1 MPSPIAHT
9 AAGYAIYYL
18 SRSRAP
24 QTRLTGMGQFPTL
37 LIVTTG
43 FSLLP
48 DVDSVLGFLTGNFGR
63 FHNNATHSLIVG
75 LGMALAFG
83 FLMRWKER
91 SGFGFW
97 FIIALLGYELHVL
110 MDSATIGRGV
120 MPLWPFTTER
130 YRFPIIVFYGL
141 HWSQGWFSLRH
152 LWTAATESAFA
163 ALVGFIRHGLVG
175 KIMTARSL
183 SYADRDDAAHAG

>member
-24 QTRLTGMGQFPTL
+24 QTRLTGTGRFSTL

-48 DVDSVLGFLTGNFGR
+48 DVDSVVGFLTGDFGR

-83 FLMRWKER
+83 FLMGWKER

-97 FIIALLGYELHVL
+97 FIIALLAYELHVL
-110 MDSATIGRGV
+110 MDSATISRGV
-120 MPLWPFTTER
+120 MALWPFTTER
-130 YRFPIIVFYGL
+130 YRFPITVFYGL
-141 HWSQGWFSLRH
+141 HWSEGWFSLKH
-152 LWTAATESAFA
+152 LWTATTELAFA
-163 ALVGFIRHGLVG
+163 AFVVFVMHGLVG
-175 KIMTARSL
+175 KIVTARSL
-183 SYADRDDAAHAG
+183 RYADRDDAAHAG

>member
-18 SRSRAP
+18 SRSRTPGTKLKGIGPFPAP
-24 QTRLTGMGQFPTL
+24 

-48 DVDSVLGFLTGNFGR
+48 DVDSLLGFLSGNFGR
-63 FHNNATHSLIVG
+63 FHNNATHSFIVG

-83 FLMRWKER
+83 LLMWWKER

-97 FIIALLGYELHVL
+97 FFTALLGYELHVL

-120 MPLWPFTTER
+120 MALWPFTAER
-130 YRFPIIVFYGL
+130 YMFPIIVFYGL
-141 HWSQGWFSLRH
+141 HWSDGWLSIRH
-152 LWTAATESAFA
+152 LWTAATELAFA
-163 ALVGFIRHGLVG
+163 ALVAFLMHGVVG
-175 KIMTARSL
+175 KITAARSL
-183 SYADRDDAAHAG
+183 RYADRDDAARAR

>member
-1 MPSPIAHT
+1 MPSPIAHV

-24 QTRLTGMGQFPTL
+24 QTKLKGIGPLPTP

-48 DVDSVLGFLTGNFGR
+48 DIDSALGFLTGNFGR
-63 FHNNATHSLIVG
+63 FHNNATHSFIVG
-75 LGMALAFG
+75 LGVALVFG
-83 FLMRWKER
+83 LVMWWKER

-97 FIIALLGYELHVL
+97 FWLALLGYEGHVL

-120 MPLWPFTTER
+120 MAFWPLTRER
-130 YRFPIIVFYGL
+130 FMFPVIVFYGL
-141 HWSQGWFSLRH
+141 HWSDGWLSSRH
-152 LWTAATESAFA
+152 LWTAATESTFA
-163 ALVGFIRHGLVG
+163 AVVVFIVHVVVG
-175 KIMTARSL
+175 KIRAARRINECESE
-183 SYADRDDAAHAG
+183 